1 MIAVDTVSGAMAT
14 MIGRCALWR
23 ANVNLVMTTAGIVS
37 AVMTRAATPMSL
49 VANANQVMTTA
60 GIVSANR
67 ATITAADAKRK

>member
-1 MIAVDTVSGAMAT
+1 
-14 MIGRCALWR
+14 
-23 ANVNLVMTTAGIVS
+23 
-37 AVMTRAATPMSL
+37 MSL